1 MNKEDYEKQIQEL
14 NEQAIKLE
22 KTMQTY
28 RYLEQAKSNGHE
40 FETHVHSSEF
50 GKIDLIEVICTVSGA
65 NYLIEPKTPMQ
76 MEIPNDP
83 RAFGD
88 LAGKKL
94 KDIEIEIDQPS
105 QKPPLPS
112 DHRYRPSQETTETDE
127 KPTLPLETETTES
140 GTYKVDVSNI
150 VKNMK
155 GEE

>member
-65 NYLIEPKTPMQ
+65 NYLIEPKTPML

-94 KDIEIEIDQPS
+94 KDIEIDVDQ
-105 QKPPLPS
+105 
-112 DHRYRPSQETTETDE
+112 PSQETTEIDE
-127 KPTLPLETETTES
+127 KPPLPLES
-140 GTYKVDVSNI
+140 SLDPDGTYKVDVSSIINQRRY
-150 VKNMK
+150 
-155 GEE
+155 EE

>member
-1 MNKEDYEKQIQEL
+1 MKKEDYEKAIREL
-14 NEQAIKLE
+14 NEQAIRLE

-94 KDIEIEIDQPS
+94 KDIEIDQ
-105 QKPPLPS
+105 
-112 DHRYRPSQETTETDE
+112 PSQETTETDE
-127 KPTLPLETETTES
+127 KPTLPLES
-140 GTYKVDVSNI
+140 SLDPDGTYKVDVSSIMN
-150 VKNMK
+150 KRK
-155 GEE
+155 QEK

>member
-1 MNKEDYEKQIQEL
+1 MKKEDYEKAIREL
-14 NEQAIKLE
+14 NEQAIRLE

-94 KDIEIEIDQPS
+94 KDIEIDVDQ
-105 QKPPLPS
+105 
-112 DHRYRPSQETTETDE
+112 PSQETTETDE
-127 KPTLPLETETTES
+127 KPTLPLES
-140 GTYKVDVSNI
+140 SLDPDGTYKVDVSSIMN
-150 VKNMK
+150 KRK
-155 GEE
+155 QEK

>member
-1 MNKEDYEKQIQEL
+1 MKKEDYEKQIQEL
-14 NEQAIKLE
+14 NEQAYKLE

-94 KDIEIEIDQPS
+94 KDIEIDVDQ
-105 QKPPLPS
+105 
-112 DHRYRPSQETTETDE
+112 PSQETTEIDE
-127 KPTLPLETETTES
+127 KPPLPLES
-140 GTYKVDVSNI
+140 SLDPDGTYKVDVTSIMN
-150 VKNMK
+150 KRK
-155 GEE
+155 QEE

>member
-1 MNKEDYEKQIQEL
+1 MKKEDYEKQIKEL
-14 NEQAIKLE
+14 NEQALKLE

-28 RYLEQAKSNGHE
+28 RDLEIAKKNYHE
-40 FETHVHSSEF
+40 FKTHVYSDKF
-50 GKIDLIEVICTVSGA
+50 GEIHCIEVICIITGA

-76 MEIPNDP
+76 LEMPNDP
-83 RAFGD
+83 KLFGD

-94 KDIEIEIDQPS
+94 KDIEIDDDQ
-105 QKPPLPS
+105 
-112 DHRYRPSQETTETDE
+112 PSQETTETDE
-127 KPTLPLETETTES
+127 KPPLPLETETTES

>member
-1 MNKEDYEKQIQEL
+1 MNKEDYEKQIQQL

-22 KTMQTY
+22 KTIQTFNHLQNAMQF
-28 RYLEQAKSNGHE
+28 GHE

-65 NYLIEPKTPMQ
+65 NYLIEPKTPML

-94 KDIEIEIDQPS
+94 KDIKIDVDQPS
-105 QKPPLPS
+105 QK
-112 DHRYRPSQETTETDE
+112 TTETDE
-127 KPTLPLETETTES
+127 KPTLPLETEATES
-140 GTYKVDVSNI
+140 GTYKVDVSSI

>member
-14 NEQAIKLE
+14 NEQALKLE
-22 KTMQTY
+22 KTINTFNHLQNAMQF
-28 RYLEQAKSNGHE
+28 GHE

-65 NYLIEPKTPMQ
+65 NYLIEPKTPML

-94 KDIEIEIDQPS
+94 KDIEIDVDQ
-105 QKPPLPS
+105 
-112 DHRYRPSQETTETDE
+112 PSQETTETDE
-127 KPTLPLETETTES
+127 KPPLPLES
-140 GTYKVDVSNI
+140 SLDPDGTYKVDVSSIMN
-150 VKNMK
+150 KRK
-155 GEE
+155 QEE

>member
-1 MNKEDYEKQIQEL
+1 MKKEDYEKQIQEL
-14 NEQAIKLE
+14 NEQALRLE

-28 RYLEQAKSNGHE
+28 RDLEEAKRDGHE
-40 FETHVHSSEF
+40 LIALIDSSQF
-50 GKIDLIEVICTVSGA
+50 GEVSMIEIVCRVSGA

-76 MEIPNDP
+76 LEIPNDP
-83 RAFGD
+83 KLFGD

-94 KDIEIEIDQPS
+94 KDIEIDVDQPS
-105 QKPPLPS
+105 QKI
-112 DHRYRPSQETTETDE
+112 TETDE
-127 KPTLPLETETTES
+127 KPTLPLETEATES

>member
-1 MNKEDYEKQIQEL
+1 MKKEDFEKQMKEL
-14 NEQAIKLE
+14 NEQALRLE
-22 KTMQTY
+22 KTIQTY
-28 RYLEQAKSNGHE
+28 NYLQNAMQFGHE
-40 FETHVHSSEF
+40 FETHVHSSQF

-65 NYLIEPKTPMQ
+65 NYLIEPKTPML

-83 RAFGD
+83 KAFGD

-94 KDIEIEIDQPS
+94 KDIEIDQPS
-105 QKPPLPS
+105 QK
-112 DHRYRPSQETTETDE
+112 TAETDE
-127 KPTLPLETETTES
+127 KPTLPLETEATES

>member
-1 MNKEDYEKQIQEL
+1 MKKEDYEKQIQEL
-14 NEQAIKLE
+14 NEQALRLE

-83 RAFGD
+83 RLFGD

-94 KDIEIEIDQPS
+94 KDIEIYVEQPS
-105 QKPPLPS
+105 KK
-112 DHRYRPSQETTETDE
+112 TTETDE
-127 KPTLPLETETTES
+127 KPTLPLETEATES